1 MPIKTGYSPHPLCV
15 THSMALTEI
24 LQVHAKQ
31 GTLASRMISD
41 FPASTKLKDMTQQEQ
56 LAEERNGNYILS

>member
-31 GTLASRMISD
+31 EMLASRMISD
-41 FPASTKLKDMTQQEQ
+41 FPASTKLKGYDPTG
-56 LAEERNGNYILS
+56 ATG